1 VAGSIDATDIEW
13 YDTIKSNTTLDRQ
26 SISLR
31 YYPLRAVAISSK
43 KEEKRGI
50 ELSLERDNIRGN
62 IGGFD
67 MGSDFTW
74 LLVSSVMT

>member
-13 YDTIKSNTTLDRQ
+13 YDTIKSNTALDRQ

-31 YYPLRAVAISSK
+31 HYRLRAVAISSK

-50 ELSLERDNIRGN
+50 ELSLERVNIRGN

-67 MGSDFTW
+67 MGPDFTW
-74 LLVSSVMT
+74 LLVSLGSS